1 MGTMGRRQAMGL
13 EEGQQMSDAL
23 DTQVALLMQGAEFG
37 DPQIGEAMA
46 AELRQRLA
54 EGRPLR
60 VYCGYDATR
69 PDLHLGHT
77 ITMRK
82 LRQFQDLGHEATF
95 LIGDFTTLVGDP
107 SDKDGLRPQLS
118 PDEIAENSRTYA
130 EQAFQILDRGRTRVR
145 YNSEWLG
152 RLDLA
157 ALIQLAG
164 NFTVQQLLA
173 RESFGQRVERG
184 EPVWLHEL
192 FYAML
197 QGYDAVAMET
207 DVQLGGTEQLFSLL
221 AGRKL
226 QEALGQRPQVCL
238 TFPILVGTDG
248 QARMSKSM
256 GNYIGISEPPE
267 VMYGKVMSLPDSA
280 MGQYFRLVTRWT
292 PAQVAEMEDGLAAGS
307 LHPMEAKKRL
317 AWEIVDSY
325 HGAEAARTAARQF
338 QRVHQQ
344 REVPEE
350 VPSFALPKPVP
361 IADLLVAAGLSHSKS
376 AARRLVEQGGVS
388 LDGEAVTEI
397 GTVVA
402 ARGQVLRVGRRR
414 FVRLVPA

>member
-1 MGTMGRRQAMGL
+1 VSDEEVGQMVDEL
-13 EEGQQMSDAL
+13 EE
-23 DTQVALLMQGAEFG
+23 QVALLMQGTEFG
-37 DPQIGEAMA
+37 DPQIGQAMA
-46 AELRQRLA
+46 GELRERLA

-82 LRQFQDLGHEATF
+82 LRHFQDLDHEVTF

-118 PDEIAENSRTYA
+118 REEIAENSRSYA
-130 EQAFQILDRGRTRVR
+130 EQAFQILDRERTRVR

-173 RESFGQRVERG
+173 RESFGRRLERG

-197 QGYDAVAMET
+197 QGYDAAAMEA
-207 DVQLGGTEQLFSLL
+207 DVQIGGTEQLFSLL

-248 QARMSKSM
+248 RARMSKSM
-256 GNYIGISEPPE
+256 GNYIGIAEPPAAI
-267 VMYGKVMSLPDSA
+267 YGKVMSLPDSA

-292 PAQVAEMEDGLAAGS
+292 PAQVAEMEAALAAGS

-317 AWEIVDSY
+317 AWEIVDGF
-325 HGAEAARTAARQF
+325 HGARAAGAAAGHFEQ
-338 QRVHQQ
+338 VHQQ
-344 REVPEE
+344 GGLPAEMQ
-350 VPSFALPKPVP
+350 SFALAEPLP

-402 ARGQVLRVGRRR
+402 GRGQVLRLGRRR
-414 FVRLVPA
+414 FVRLGPA

>member
-1 MGTMGRRQAMGL
+1 MAF
-13 EEGQQMSDAL
+13 EL
-23 DTQVALLMQGAEFG
+23 DDQVALLMQGSEFG

-46 AELRQRLA
+46 GELRHRLA

-60 VYCGYDATR
+60 VYCGYDATK

-82 LRQFQDLGHEATF
+82 LRQFQDLGHEVTF

-107 SDKDGLRPQLS
+107 SDHDGLRPQLS
-118 PDEIAENSRTYA
+118 AEQIAANSRTYA
-130 EQAFQILDRGRTRVR
+130 EQAFQILDRERTRVR

-157 ALIQLAG
+157 ALIKLAG
-164 NFTVQQLLA
+164 HFTVQQLLA
-173 RESFGQRVERG
+173 RESFGVRVARG
-184 EPVWLHEL
+184 DPVWLHEL

-226 QEALGQRPQVCL
+226 QEAVGQRPQVCL

-256 GNYIGISEPPE
+256 GNYIGICEPPE
-267 VMYGKVMSLPDSA
+267 AMYGKVMSLPDGA
-280 MGQYFRLVTRWT
+280 MGSYFRLVTRWT
-292 PAQVAEMEDGLAAGS
+292 PAEVAAVEAGLAAGE

-317 AWEIVDSY
+317 AWEIVACF
-325 HGAEAARTAARQF
+325 HGDDAATAAARHF

-344 REVPEE
+344 GETPEAVPA
-350 VPSFALPKPVP
+350 FGLPGPMP
-361 IADLLVAAGLSHSKS
+361 IGDMLVAAGLCDSKS
-376 AARRLVEQGGVS
+376 QARRLVEQGGAS
-388 LDGEAVTEI
+388 LDGAVVADV
-397 GTVVA
+397 GTTVA

-414 FVRLVPA
+414 FLRLVPE

>member
-1 MGTMGRRQAMGL
+1 MADEL
-13 EEGQQMSDAL
+13 ED
-23 DTQVALLMQGAEFG
+23 QVALLMQGTEFG
-37 DPQIGEAMA
+37 DPHIGEAMA
-46 AELRQRLA
+46 GELRRRLA

-60 VYCGYDATR
+60 VYCGYDATK

-82 LRQFQDLGHEATF
+82 LRQFQDLGHEVTF

-118 PDEIAENSRTYA
+118 PEQIAAYSRTYA
-130 EQAFQILDRGRTRVR
+130 EQAFQILDRTRTRVR

-157 ALIQLAG
+157 ALIRLAG

-173 RESFGQRVERG
+173 RESFGQRMERG
-184 EPVWLHEL
+184 DPVWLHEL

-207 DVQLGGTEQLFSLL
+207 DVQIGGTEQLFSLL

-256 GNYIGISEPPE
+256 GNYIGICEPPE
-267 VMYGKVMSLPDSA
+267 AMYGKVMSLPDGA
-280 MGQYFRLVTRWT
+280 MGSYFRLVTRWT
-292 PAQVAEMEDGLAAGS
+292 PPQVAEVDAGLASGE
-307 LHPMEAKKRL
+307 LHPMAAKKRL
-317 AWEIVDSY
+317 AWEIVDCF
-325 HGAEAARTAARQF
+325 HGAEAARAAARNF
-338 QRVHQQ
+338 ERVHQQ
-344 REVPEE
+344 GEAPEE
-350 VPSFALPKPVP
+350 VHSFALAEPLP
-361 IADLLVAAGLSHSKS
+361 IADLLVAAGLCLSKS
-376 AARRLVEQGGVS
+376 QARRLVEQGGVS
-388 LDGEAVTEI
+388 LDGTPVQEVGAVVE
-397 GTVVA
+397 

>member
-1 MGTMGRRQAMGL
+1 MTMK
-13 EEGQQMSDAL
+13 L
-23 DTQVALLMQGAEFG
+23 DEQVALLMQGTEFG
-37 DPQIGEAMA
+37 DPQIGETMA

-82 LRQFQDLGHEATF
+82 LRQFQDLGHEVTF
-95 LIGDFTTLVGDP
+95 LIGDMTTLVGDP
-107 SDKDGLRPQLS
+107 SDKEGLRPQLS
-118 PDEIAENSRTYA
+118 PEQIAENSRTYA
-130 EQAFQILDRGRTRVR
+130 EQAFLILDRERTRVR

-152 RLDLA
+152 RLDLPA
-157 ALIQLAG
+157 IIRLAG
-164 NFTVQQLLA
+164 NFTMQQFLA
-173 RESFGQRVERG
+173 RENLARRMERG

-192 FYAML
+192 LYAML
-197 QGYDAVAMET
+197 QGYDAVAQEA

-248 QARMSKSM
+248 RVRMSKST
-256 GNYIGISEPPE
+256 GNYIGICEPPE
-267 VMYGKVMSLPDSA
+267 AMYGKVMSLPDSA

-292 PAQVAEMEDGLAAGS
+292 PAQVAEIEGGLSAGRM
-307 LHPMEAKKRL
+307 HPMEAKKRL
-317 AWEIVDSY
+317 AWEIVDCFHRS
-325 HGAEAARTAARQF
+325 EAADDAARHF
-338 QRVHQQ
+338 ERVHQ
-344 REVPEE
+344 RGEAPEE
-350 VPSFALPKPVP
+350 MPAFGLAEPLP
-361 IADLLVAAGLSHSKS
+361 IADLLVAAGLARTKS
-376 AARRLVEQGGVS
+376 QARRLVEQGGVS
-388 LDGEAVTEI
+388 LDGAPVADV
-397 GTVVA
+397 GAVVA
-402 ARGQVLRVGRRR
+402 ARGQVLRVGKRR